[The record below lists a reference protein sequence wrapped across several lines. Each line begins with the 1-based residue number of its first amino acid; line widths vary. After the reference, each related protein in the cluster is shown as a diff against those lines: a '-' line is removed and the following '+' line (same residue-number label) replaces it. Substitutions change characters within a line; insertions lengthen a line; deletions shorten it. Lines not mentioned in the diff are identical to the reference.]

1 VNGARLETPTKEKPM
16 LVSARIVLGA
26 AAFGAL
32 MFAASYGAQALPLG
46 AKSAPR
52 SEATIF
58 VRRECIAWRRRPDGT
73 TVCTNWGECTNSV
86 C

>member
-1 VNGARLETPTKEKPM
+1 MTTS
-16 LVSARIVLGA
+16 LVRFTLA
-26 AAFGAL
+26 AMTFSAL
-32 MFAASYGAQALPLG
+32 MFTVSYGAQALTAG
-46 AKSAPR
+46 AKSQPR

-73 TVCTNWGECTNSV
+73 SVCTNWAECTNNV